1 MEKYL
6 QDYEFLK
13 ELDMSHILDVLAKIT
28 ILDMNE
34 KPIAE
39 IQGRSLGGQVNIT
52 NSSSVRRTGNI
63 SFLPDE
69 RYSNLM
75 DVNQLISLNKKIK
88 IEIGYLNNTNRY
100 NKIPT
105 TPSPLPFYKDNFD
118 ILEWGQITED
128 PLSFTSW
135 GNNFLLMEEEEI
147 LQYQEEPYY
156 PIFWFPLGIFGITGV
171 SESTSSQGHTY
182 SIDFQDKMAFLNGT
196 CGGTFPAAISFDMDS
211 DKEIKINSA
220 TRDSSGQAKY
230 ILEETITIERGQVLN
245 ISGFA
250 DDSFNGTW
258 TIESFFSGGLTGD
271 PLIIQ
276 TGGAAVAIPIEPA
289 EAKLILY
296 ARKLPIYDIIMQAV
310 SHFGQ
315 EQKGNIIIEG
325 VDLRAK
331 NLLKWNGMG
340 SLYITNSVG
349 IYNGAAGVLTTT
361 DPGAN
366 AVDSFVSGENIGYE
380 FTNFTFPTDLIVE
393 AGSTVADLL
402 EKIKTTLGNYE
413 YFYGIDGK
421 LYFQEIKNYLNTSLS
436 TKMIKDLAKDD
447 YVVMNSNVYQK
458 ETVYNFDNDELIISL
473 NHTPNYNDIKN
484 DFIIWGSR
492 TLPTGEEMPIRYHL
506 AIDSKPVPVEM
517 IGENLEDW
525 RNVLY
530 RQGRAAE
537 PLGLYSNYYYSA
549 LKNEW
554 PKLYNPNTHIWEP
567 TALSNPE
574 TIDYFLDFIDTET
587 QLNELDIKNIGRRT
601 KVVNNS
607 SVNCLF
613 APDIPNYIIVKSGDS
628 SSMEEATSKGYRY
641 IIAPEEIY
649 EQLVLGTNYVDA
661 FSIVRELL
669 YQHTQYNSTITLQTL
684 PIYYLDVN
692 RLISIFNQKLNIN
705 GKFIINSI
713 TLPLSVNETMSINA
727 SAALKRI

>member
-1 MEKYL
+1 MEQYL

-13 ELDMSHILDVLAKIT
+13 KLDTSHILDVLAKII

-39 IQGRSLGGQVNIT
+39 IQGRTLGGQINIT

-88 IEIGYLNNTNRY
+88 IEIGYLNNTNKY
-100 NKIPT
+100 
-105 TPSPLPFYKDNFD
+105 LD
-118 ILEWGQITED
+118 
-128 PLSFTSW
+128 
-135 GNNFLLMEEEEI
+135 
-147 LQYQEEPYY
+147 Y

-171 SESTSSQGHTY
+171 NESTSSQGHTY
-182 SIDFQDKMAFLNGT
+182 FIDFQDKMAFLNGT
-196 CGGTFPAAISFDMDS
+196 CGGTFPAAISFDMDNNYEVNIS
-211 DKEIKINSA
+211 SA
-220 TRDSSGQAKY
+220 TRDSYGQAKY

-258 TIESFFSGGLTGD
+258 TIETFFSGGLAGD

-276 TGGAAVAIPIEPA
+276 TGGAEVIEPIEPTIG
-289 EAKLILY
+289 EEFLLTLS

-325 VDLRAK
+325 IDLRAK
-331 NLLKWNGMG
+331 NLLKWNGT
-340 SLYITNSVG
+340 STLYITDILG
-349 IYNGAAGVLTTT
+349 DYTGAAGVLTTT
-361 DPGAN
+361 DPGDN
-366 AVDSFVSGENIGYE
+366 TVDSFDPEENIGYE
-380 FTNFTFPTDLIVE
+380 FTNFTFPTDLIAE

-436 TKMIKDLAKDD
+436 TKMIKDLEKDD

-458 ETVYNFDNDELIISL
+458 ETIYNFDNDELIINL
-473 NHTPNYNDIKN
+473 KHTPNYNDIKN
-484 DFIIWGSR
+484 DFVVWGRR

-506 AIDSKPVPVEM
+506 AIDSKPIPTEI

-530 RQGRAAE
+530 RQGKEAE

-554 PKLYNPNTHIWEP
+554 PKLYDSNTHVWES
-567 TALSNPE
+567 TALNNPE

-587 QLNELDIKNIGRRT
+587 QLNELDVKNIGRRT

-607 SVNCLF
+607 AVNCLF
-613 APDIPNYIIVKSGDS
+613 APDMPNYIIVKSGDFA
-628 SSMEEATSKGYRY
+628 SMEEATNKGYPY
-641 IIAPEEIY
+641 IIASEEIY
-649 EQLVLGTNYVDA
+649 EQLVLGSNYVDA

-669 YQHTQYNSTITLQTL
+669 YQHTQYNSTVTLQTL

-727 SAALKRI
+727 VAALKRI

>member
-39 IQGRSLGGQVNIT
+39 IQGRTLGGQVNIS

-88 IEIGYLNNTNRY
+88 IEIGYLNNTNKY
-100 NKIPT
+100 
-105 TPSPLPFYKDNFD
+105 LD
-118 ILEWGQITED
+118 
-128 PLSFTSW
+128 
-135 GNNFLLMEEEEI
+135 
-147 LQYQEEPYY
+147 Y

-196 CGGTFPAAISFDMDS
+196 CGGTFPAAISFDMDN
-211 DKEIKINSA
+211 DKEIKISSA

-258 TIESFFSGGLTGD
+258 TIESFFSGGLAGD
-271 PLIIQ
+271 PLIISQ
-276 TGGAAVAIPIEPA
+276 SGEATVTVAIKPA

-325 VDLRAK
+325 IDLRAK
-331 NLLKWNGMG
+331 NLLKWNGTG
-340 SLYITNSVG
+340 SLYITDSVG
-349 IYNGAAGVLTTT
+349 IYTGAAGVLTTT
-361 DPGAN
+361 DPGETN
-366 AVDSFVSGENIGYE
+366 AIDSFVSEENIGYE

-436 TKMIKDLAKDD
+436 TKVIKDLEKDD

-506 AIDSKPVPVEM
+506 AIDSKPIPIEM

-530 RQGRAAE
+530 RQGKEAE

-554 PKLYNPNTHIWEP
+554 PKLYDSNTHIWEP
-567 TALSNPE
+567 TALKNPE

-613 APDIPNYIIVKSGDS
+613 APDMPNYIIVKSGDS
-628 SSMEEATSKGYRY
+628 SSMEEATSKGYEY

-661 FSIVRELL
+661 FSIMRELL

-727 SAALKRI
+727 VAALKRI